1 MMNSKEKQAAY
12 KKIYMDAI
20 YNEVWKDKKMLD
32 FINKKVVR
40 IVELSNGG
48 LIAINKPTINKHFC
62 FGYSDTL
69 DNSEYKEALDMAYHA
84 RTSEEYFINENL
96 KEFDRFCKSL
106 DNDNYIV
113 CSRVCYINSPS
124 DSKIH
129 SIEFYDKFKWKYEAT
144 KETKNKFYVLNW
156 QDINALREAYAIE
169 REIFVKRLKTYLK
182 RYGLSQVKSWSYWR
196 DE

>member
-1 MMNSKEKQAAY
+1 MMNSKEKQAEY

-40 IVELSNGG
+40 IVELSNGS
-48 LIAINKPTINKHFC
+48 LIAIDKPTINKHFC
-62 FGYSDTL
+62 FGYSDTM
-69 DNSEYKEALDMAYHA
+69 DNSEYNEALNMAHFA
-84 RTSEEYFINENL
+84 RTNEEYFINENL
-96 KEFDRFCKSL
+96 EEFDRFCKCL

-129 SIEFYDKFKWKYEAT
+129 DIEFYDKFKWKYET
-144 KETKNKFYVLNW
+144 TEERKNKFYVLNE